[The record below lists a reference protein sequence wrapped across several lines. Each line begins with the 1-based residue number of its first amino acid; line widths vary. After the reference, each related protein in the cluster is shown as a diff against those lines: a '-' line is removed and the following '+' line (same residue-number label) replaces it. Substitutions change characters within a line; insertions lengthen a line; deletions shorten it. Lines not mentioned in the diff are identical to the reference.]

1 MTKPKV
7 KTKTKRKSSEL
18 PRWNLG
24 DLYSSPKSRKL
35 KADLAWAGAES
46 KKFRRTYERKLKGL
60 DGKGL
65 GRAIQRY
72 EKIAERIG
80 KVMSYGH
87 LLHATNMSNPDIGAF
102 FQTLQE
108 RVTDISTDTL
118 FFTLELNRIGAGVLK
133 RQLKHPKAARY
144 APWIRDCRV
153 FRDHQLSD
161 ETEKLLH
168 EKSLTSHNAWIRLF
182 GETMA
187 DIRFSVEIPSGG
199 KAGGKTKRQRQ
210 MTLADTLNLMSDKR
224 SVFRKQAAKAL
235 HKGLGKNIRTFAL
248 ITNTLAKDK
257 EIEDQWRRYPEPQS
271 YRNLANQVEDEVVA
285 ALVGAVR
292 KNYSNL
298 SHRYYKLKAKWFG
311 VRQLN
316 TWDRNAP
323 LPEDSDRRFSWHEAK
338 STVLSAYGEFDPKMS
353 AIAKRFF
360 DKRWIDAPPQ
370 PGKDSGAFSHST
382 VPSVHPYVMMNFHGR
397 ARDVMTLAHELG
409 HGVHQV
415 LSAGQGALMCD
426 TPLTLAETASVFGEM
441 LTFREML
448 NSERNAKRRRI
459 LLAGKVEDMMNTVIR
474 QIAFHQFE
482 EQVHNERPKGE
493 LGAER
498 LGDIWMQVQRESLG
512 PAFRFDE
519 QYRHF
524 WAYIPHFLHAPFYVY
539 AYAFG
544 DCLVNSLYDVFQSGH
559 PGFQDKY
566 LDMLKAG
573 GTLRHTELLAPF
585 GLDASDPAFW
595 NRGLGVISGFI
606 DELETAF

>member
-1 MTKPKV
+1 MAKPK
-7 KTKTKRKSSEL
+7 TTQL
-18 PRWNLG
+18 PRWNLN
-24 DLYSSPKSRKL
+24 DLYSGPKAPKL

-46 KKFRRTYERKLKGL
+46 KKFRRAFEGKLKGL

-65 GRAIQRY
+65 GRAIARY
-72 EKIAERIG
+72 ETIAERIG
-80 KVMSYGH
+80 KIMSYGH
-87 LLHATNMSNPDIGAF
+87 LLHATNMSDPEVGAF

-118 FFTLELNRIGAGVLK
+118 FFTLELNRISDAVLK

-144 APWIRDCRV
+144 APWVRDCRV

-161 ETEKLLH
+161 EAEKLLH
-168 EKSLTSHNAWIRLF
+168 EKSLTSHSAWIRLF

-187 DIRFSVEIPSGG
+187 DIRFTVKG
-199 KAGGKTKRQRQ
+199 KRTRE
-210 MTLADTLNLMSDKR
+210 MTLADTLNLLSDKKPE
-224 SVFRKQAAKAL
+224 VRKQSAKAL
-235 HKGLGKNIRTFAL
+235 SEGLDKNIRTFAL

-257 EIEDQWRRYPEPQS
+257 ETEDQWRRYPEPQS

-285 ALVGAVR
+285 ALVKAVR
-292 KNYSNL
+292 KNYANL

-323 LPEDSDRRFSWHEAK
+323 LPEDSDRRFSWAQAQ
-338 STVLSAYGEFDPKMS
+338 STVLAAYGGFDPKMA

-360 DKRWIDAPPQ
+360 DKRWIDAPPE

-415 LSAGQGALMCD
+415 LSADQGALMSD

-448 NSERNAKRRRI
+448 STEKSPKRRRI

-482 EQVHNERPKGE
+482 EHVHNERPKGE
-493 LGAER
+493 LSADR
-498 LGDIWMQVQRESLG
+498 LGEIWMKVQRESLG
-512 PAFRFDE
+512 PAFRYDD

-559 PGFQDKY
+559 PGFQEKY
-566 LDMLKAG
+566 FDMLKAG

-606 DELETAF
+606 DELETAL

>member
-1 MTKPKV
+1 LTFALAISTLKGSTMAKPK
-7 KTKTKRKSSEL
+7 TIQL
-18 PRWNLG
+18 PRWNLN
-24 DLYSSPKSRKL
+24 DLYSGPKAPKL

-46 KKFRRTYERKLKGL
+46 KKFRRAFEGKLKGL

-65 GRAIQRY
+65 GRAIARY
-72 EKIAERIG
+72 ESIAERIG
-80 KVMSYGH
+80 KIMSYGH
-87 LLHATNMSNPDIGAF
+87 LLHATNMSDLEVGAF

-118 FFTLELNRIGAGVLK
+118 FFTLELNRISDAVLK

-144 APWIRDCRV
+144 APWVRDCRV

-161 ETEKLLH
+161 EAEKLLH
-168 EKSLTSHNAWIRLF
+168 EKSLTSHSAWIRLF

-187 DIRFSVEIPSGG
+187 DIRFTVKG
-199 KAGGKTKRQRQ
+199 KRTRE
-210 MTLADTLNLMSDKR
+210 MTLADTLNLLSDKKPE
-224 SVFRKQAAKAL
+224 VRKQSAKAL
-235 HKGLGKNIRTFAL
+235 SEGLDKNIRTFAL

-285 ALVGAVR
+285 ALVKAVR
-292 KNYSNL
+292 KNYANL

-323 LPEDSDRRFSWHEAK
+323 LPEDSDRRFSWAQAQ
-338 STVLSAYGEFDPKMS
+338 STVLAAYGGFDPKMA

-360 DKRWIDAPPQ
+360 DKRWIDAPPE

-415 LSAGQGALMCD
+415 LSADQGALMSD

-448 NSERNAKRRRI
+448 STEKSPKRRRI

-482 EQVHNERPKGE
+482 EHVHNERPKGE
-493 LGAER
+493 LSADR
-498 LGDIWMQVQRESLG
+498 LGEIWMKVQRESLG
-512 PAFRFDE
+512 PAFRYDD

-559 PGFQDKY
+559 PGFQEKY
-566 LDMLKAG
+566 FDMLKAG

-606 DELETAF
+606 DELETAL

>member
-1 MTKPKV
+1 
-7 KTKTKRKSSEL
+7 
-18 PRWNLG
+18 
-24 DLYSSPKSRKL
+24 
-35 KADLAWAGAES
+35 
-46 KKFRRTYERKLKGL
+46 
-60 DGKGL
+60 
-65 GRAIQRY
+65 
-72 EKIAERIG
+72 
-80 KVMSYGH
+80 MSD
-87 LLHATNMSNPDIGAF
+87 PEVGAF

-118 FFTLELNRIGAGVLK
+118 FFTLELNRISDAVLK

-144 APWIRDCRV
+144 APWVRDCRV

-161 ETEKLLH
+161 EAEKLLH
-168 EKSLTSHNAWIRLF
+168 EKSLTSHSAWIRLF

-187 DIRFSVEIPSGG
+187 DIRFTVKG
-199 KAGGKTKRQRQ
+199 KRTRE
-210 MTLADTLNLMSDKR
+210 MNLADTLNLLSDKKPE
-224 SVFRKQAAKAL
+224 VRKQSAKAL
-235 HKGLGKNIRTFAL
+235 SEGLDKNIRTFAL

-257 EIEDQWRRYPEPQS
+257 ETEDQWRRYPEPQS

-285 ALVGAVR
+285 ALVKAVR
-292 KNYSNL
+292 KNYANL

-323 LPEDSDRRFSWHEAK
+323 LPEDSDRRFSWAQAQ
-338 STVLSAYGEFDPKMS
+338 STVLAAYGGFDPKMA

-360 DKRWIDAPPQ
+360 DKRWIDAPPE

-415 LSAGQGALMCD
+415 LSADQGALMSD

-448 NSERNAKRRRI
+448 STEKSPKRRRI

-482 EQVHNERPKGE
+482 EHVHNERPKGE
-493 LGAER
+493 LSADR
-498 LGDIWMQVQRESLG
+498 LGEIWMKVQRESLG
-512 PAFRFDE
+512 PAFRYDD

-524 WAYIPHFLHAPFYVY
+524 WAYIPHFLHTPFYVY

-559 PGFQDKY
+559 PGFQEKY
-566 LDMLKAG
+566 FDMLKAG
-573 GTLRHTELLAPF
+573 STLRHTELLAPF

-606 DELETAF
+606 DELETAL

>member
-1 MTKPKV
+1 MAKQKNTG
-7 KTKTKRKSSEL
+7 L

-24 DLYSSPKSRKL
+24 DLYVSPKSRKL
-35 KADLAWAGAES
+35 KADLAWAAAES
-46 KKFRRTYERKLKGL
+46 KKFRRTYEGRLKRL
-60 DGKGL
+60 DGQGL
-65 GRAIQRY
+65 GRAIAAY

-87 LLHATNMSNPDIGAF
+87 LLHATHMSDPDISAF

-118 FFTLELNRIGAGVLK
+118 FFTLELNRLGDKTLK
-133 RQLKHPKAARY
+133 GQLKHPKAARY
-144 APWIRDCRV
+144 APWVRDCRV

-187 DIRFSVEIPSGG
+187 DIRFSVEAPGRG
-199 KAGGKTKRQRQ
+199 KAKRVRQ
-210 MTLADTLNLMSDKR
+210 MTLADTLNLLLDKKPE
-224 SVFRKQAAKAL
+224 VRKQAAKAL
-235 HKGLGKNIRTFAL
+235 NRGLDKNIRTFAL

-271 YRNLANQVEDEVVA
+271 YRNLANQVEDQVVA
-285 ALVGAVR
+285 ALVAAVR

-311 VRQLN
+311 VHQLN

-323 LPEDSDRRFSWHEAK
+323 LPDDSDKRFSWDEAK
-338 STVLSAYGEFDPKMS
+338 STVLAAYGGFDPKMVD
-353 AIAKRFF
+353 IAKRFF
-360 DKRWIDAPPQ
+360 DKRWIDAPPE

-382 VPSVHPYVMMNFHGR
+382 VPSVHPYVMMNFHGK

-415 LSAGQGALMCD
+415 LANAQGTLMCD
-426 TPLTLAETASVFGEM
+426 TPLTLAETASVFCEM

-448 NSERNAKRRRI
+448 DKENNAKRRRI

-482 EQVHNERPKGE
+482 AHVHAERPKGE
-493 LGAER
+493 LSAVR

-512 PAFRFDE
+512 PAFRYDD

-544 DCLVNSLYDVFQSGH
+544 DCLVNSLYDVFLSGH
-559 PGFQDKY
+559 PGFQDRY
-566 LDMLKAG
+566 FDMLKAG
-573 GTLRHTELLAPF
+573 GTLRHGELLAPF
-585 GLDASDPAFW
+585 GLDASEPAFW
-595 NRGLGVISGFI
+595 NRGLNVISGFI
-606 DELETAF
+606 DELDTAF

>member
-1 MTKPKV
+1 MAKPK
-7 KTKTKRKSSEL
+7 TTQL
-18 PRWNLG
+18 PRWNLN
-24 DLYSSPKSRKL
+24 DLYSGPKAPKL

-46 KKFRRTYERKLKGL
+46 KKFRRAFEGKLKGL

-65 GRAIQRY
+65 GRAIARY
-72 EKIAERIG
+72 ETIAERIG
-80 KVMSYGH
+80 KIMSYGH
-87 LLHATNMSNPDIGAF
+87 LLHATNMSDLEVGAF

-118 FFTLELNRIGAGVLK
+118 FFTLELNRISDAVLK

-144 APWIRDCRV
+144 APWVRDCRV

-161 ETEKLLH
+161 EAEKLLH
-168 EKSLTSHNAWIRLF
+168 EKSLTSHSAWIRLF

-187 DIRFSVEIPSGG
+187 DIRFTVKG
-199 KAGGKTKRQRQ
+199 KRTRE
-210 MTLADTLNLMSDKR
+210 MTLADTLNLLSDKKPE
-224 SVFRKQAAKAL
+224 VRKQSAKAL
-235 HKGLGKNIRTFAL
+235 SEGLDKNIRTFAL

-285 ALVGAVR
+285 ALVKAVR
-292 KNYSNL
+292 KNYANL

-323 LPEDSDRRFSWHEAK
+323 LPEDSDRRFSWAQAQ
-338 STVLSAYGEFDPKMS
+338 STVLAAYGGFDPKMA

-360 DKRWIDAPPQ
+360 DKRWIDAPPE

-415 LSAGQGALMCD
+415 LSADQGALMSD

-448 NSERNAKRRRI
+448 STEKSLKRRRI

-482 EQVHNERPKGE
+482 EHVHNERPKGE
-493 LGAER
+493 LSADR
-498 LGDIWMQVQRESLG
+498 LGEIWMKVQRESLG
-512 PAFRFDE
+512 PAFRYDG

-559 PGFQDKY
+559 PGFQEKY
-566 LDMLKAG
+566 FDMLKAG

-606 DELETAF
+606 DELETAL

>member
-1 MTKPKV
+1 MPKQKA
-7 KTKTKRKSSEL
+7 KTKLSEL
-18 PRWNLG
+18 PRWNLN
-24 DLYSSPKSRKL
+24 DLYTGPKSPKL
-35 KADLAWAGAES
+35 KSDLAWAAQES
-46 KKFRRTYERKLKGL
+46 KKFRHKYEGTLKGL

-65 GRAIQRY
+65 GTAIGRY
-72 EKIAERIG
+72 EKIAECIG
-80 KVMSYGH
+80 KIMSYGH
-87 LLHATNMSNPDIGAF
+87 LLHATNMSDADVSVF

-118 FFTLELNRIGAGVLK
+118 FFTLELNRISAAALK

-144 APWIRDCRV
+144 APWVRDCRV

-161 ETEKLLH
+161 EAEKLLH
-168 EKSLTSHNAWIRLF
+168 EKSLTSHNAWVRLF

-187 DIRFSVEIPSGG
+187 DIRFTVKG
-199 KAGGKTKRQRQ
+199 KRVREL
-210 MTLADTLNLMSDKR
+210 TLADTLNLLSDKKPE
-224 SVFRKQAAKAL
+224 VRKQGAL
-235 HKGLGKNIRTFAL
+235 ALSKGLGDNIRTFTL

-257 EIEDQWRRYPEPQS
+257 EIEDQWRSYPKPQS
-271 YRNLANQVEDEVVA
+271 YRNLANQVEDEVVD
-285 ALVGAVR
+285 ALVSSVR
-292 KNYSNL
+292 KNYANL

-323 LPEDSDRRFSWHEAK
+323 LPEDSDRRFSWDEARA
-338 STVLSAYGEFDPKMS
+338 TVLSAYGGFAPEM
-353 AIAKRFF
+353 ATIAERFF
-360 DKRWIDAPPQ
+360 DKRWIDAPPA

-382 VPSVHPYVMMNFHGR
+382 VPSVHPYVMMNFHGK

-415 LSAGQGALMCD
+415 LAADQGTLMSD

-448 NSERNAKRRRI
+448 NTEPNAKRRRI
-459 LLAGKVEDMMNTVIR
+459 LLAGKVEDMMNTVVR

-482 EQVHNERPKGE
+482 EQVHSLRSHGE
-493 LGAER
+493 LSADK
-498 LGDIWMQVQRESLG
+498 LGEIWMQVQRESLG
-512 PAFRFDE
+512 PAIRFDDD
-519 QYRHF
+519 YRHY

-559 PGFQDKY
+559 PGFQAKY
-566 LDMLKAG
+566 FTMLKAG

-595 NRGLGVISGFI
+595 NRGLNVISGFI
-606 DELETAF
+606 DELETAL

>member
-1 MTKPKV
+1 LALAISTLKGSTMAKPK
-7 KTKTKRKSSEL
+7 TTQL
-18 PRWNLG
+18 PRWNLN
-24 DLYSSPKSRKL
+24 DLYSGPKAPKL

-46 KKFRRTYERKLKGL
+46 KKFRRAFEGKLKGL

-65 GRAIQRY
+65 GRAIARY
-72 EKIAERIG
+72 ESIAERIG
-80 KVMSYGH
+80 KIMSYGH
-87 LLHATNMSNPDIGAF
+87 LLHATNMSDPEVGAF

-118 FFTLELNRIGAGVLK
+118 FFTLELNRISDAVLK

-144 APWIRDCRV
+144 APWVRDCRV

-161 ETEKLLH
+161 EAEKLLH
-168 EKSLTSHNAWIRLF
+168 EKSLTSHSAWIRLF

-187 DIRFSVEIPSGG
+187 DIRLTVKG
-199 KAGGKTKRQRQ
+199 KRTRE
-210 MTLADTLNLMSDKR
+210 MTLADTLNLLSDKKPE
-224 SVFRKQAAKAL
+224 VRKQSAKAL
-235 HKGLGKNIRTFAL
+235 SEGLDKNIRTFAL

-285 ALVGAVR
+285 ALVKAVR
-292 KNYSNL
+292 KNYANL

-323 LPEDSDRRFSWHEAK
+323 LPEDSDRRFSWAQAQ
-338 STVLSAYGEFDPKMS
+338 STVLAAYGGFDPKMA

-360 DKRWIDAPPQ
+360 DKRWIDAPPE

-415 LSAGQGALMCD
+415 LSADQGALMSD

-448 NSERNAKRRRI
+448 STEKSPKRRRI

-482 EQVHNERPKGE
+482 EHVHNERPKGE
-493 LGAER
+493 LSADR
-498 LGDIWMQVQRESLG
+498 LGEIWMKVQRESLG
-512 PAFRFDE
+512 PAFRYDG

-559 PGFQDKY
+559 PGFQEKY
-566 LDMLKAG
+566 FDMLKAG

-606 DELETAF
+606 DELETAL

>member
-1 MTKPKV
+1 MAKPK
-7 KTKTKRKSSEL
+7 TTQL
-18 PRWNLG
+18 PRWNLN
-24 DLYSSPKSRKL
+24 DLYSGPKAPKL

-46 KKFRRTYERKLKGL
+46 KKFRRAFEGKLKGL

-65 GRAIQRY
+65 GRAIARY
-72 EKIAERIG
+72 ETIAERIG
-80 KVMSYGH
+80 KIMSYGH
-87 LLHATNMSNPDIGAF
+87 LLHATNMSDPEVGAF

-118 FFTLELNRIGAGVLK
+118 FFTLELNRISDAVLK

-144 APWIRDCRV
+144 APWVRDCRV

-161 ETEKLLH
+161 EAEKLLH
-168 EKSLTSHNAWIRLF
+168 EKSLTSHSAWIRLF

-187 DIRFSVEIPSGG
+187 DIRFTVKG
-199 KAGGKTKRQRQ
+199 KRTRE
-210 MTLADTLNLMSDKR
+210 MTLADTLNLLSDKKPE
-224 SVFRKQAAKAL
+224 VRKQSAKAL
-235 HKGLGKNIRTFAL
+235 SEGLDKNIRTFAL

-285 ALVGAVR
+285 ALVKAVR
-292 KNYSNL
+292 KNYANL

-323 LPEDSDRRFSWHEAK
+323 LPEDSDRRFSWAQAQ
-338 STVLSAYGEFDPKMS
+338 STVLAAYGGFDPKMA

-360 DKRWIDAPPQ
+360 DKRWIDAPPE

-415 LSAGQGALMCD
+415 LSADQGALMSD

-448 NSERNAKRRRI
+448 STEKSPKRRRI

-482 EQVHNERPKGE
+482 EHVHNERPKGE
-493 LGAER
+493 LSADR
-498 LGDIWMQVQRESLG
+498 LGEIWMKVQRESLG
-512 PAFRFDE
+512 PAFRYDD
-519 QYRHF
+519 QYRYF

-559 PGFQDKY
+559 PGFQEKY
-566 LDMLKAG
+566 FDMLKAG

-606 DELETAF
+606 DELETAL